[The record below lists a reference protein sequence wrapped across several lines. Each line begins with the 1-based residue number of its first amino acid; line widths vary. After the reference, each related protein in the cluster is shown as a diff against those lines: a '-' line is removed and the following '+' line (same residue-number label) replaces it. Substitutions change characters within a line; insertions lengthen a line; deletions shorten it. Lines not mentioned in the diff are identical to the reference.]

1 MWIHRIAK
9 SYGSDPYTVAG
20 WAPERLAFAVA
31 TLRLAKE
38 RVVDMAAR
46 TNAMAVVDVGD

>member
-31 TLRLAKE
+31 TLRLATE
-38 RVVDMAAR
+38 RASDMVAR
-46 TNAMAVVDVGD
+46 TKAMAVVDVGD